1 MPILLLGNRDID
13 LISGKRNVT
22 IRRLWKQP
30 LYRGDRL
37 YCYWNILSKE
47 REKLFEAEVTRVE
60 ILTFNQI
67 IEDATLPTKL
77 GYKNS
82 KEMEKDLKK
91 TYPNNT
97 SGKDKFQVFQ
107 FRKLLVTQWERSA
120 INQKNIINKK
130 ADVLFEMGKYKQSSI
145 CYKAALEYDHDDVK
159 LLNRIGDTLSRLG
172 QFGDAINHYKKA
184 IKLEPDNEYL
194 YNNIAIAYLNKHD
207 LEKAL
212 KMSDKALSINMH
224 NTTVLYWRGLIYE
237 MLNDF
242 ENALNSF
249 DNVIEIDD
257 TDADVWNE
265 RATVLNMLGKSE
277 EALYS
282 YDKSLELCLDND
294 KDSNTW
300 ASKGN
305 TLLGLQRYE
314 EAIASYNNALK
325 LNQNNRKV
333 LNNKGVAYM
342 ELDDFNNAIK
352 CFRKVLVIYPDN
364 PDAQVL
370 QEVCLEN
377 L

>member
-1 MPILLLGNRDID
+1 
-13 LISGKRNVT
+13 
-22 IRRLWKQP
+22 
-30 LYRGDRL
+30 
-37 YCYWNILSKE
+37 
-47 REKLFEAEVTRVE
+47 
-60 ILTFNQI
+60 
-67 IEDATLPTKL
+67 
-77 GYKNS
+77 
-82 KEMEKDLKK
+82 
-91 TYPNNT
+91 
-97 SGKDKFQVFQ
+97 
-107 FRKLLVTQWERSA
+107 
-120 INQKNIINKK
+120 
-130 ADVLFEMGKYKQSSI
+130 
-145 CYKAALEYDHDDVK
+145 
-159 LLNRIGDTLSRLG
+159 
-172 QFGDAINHYKKA
+172 
-184 IKLEPDNEYL
+184 
-194 YNNIAIAYLNKHD
+194 
-207 LEKAL
+207 
-212 KMSDKALSINMH
+212 
-224 NTTVLYWRGLIYE
+224 

-249 DNVIEIDD
+249 DMVIEIDD

-314 EAIASYNNALK
+314 EAIECYNNALK
-325 LNQNNRKV
+325 LNENNPIV

-352 CFRKVLVIYPDN
+352 CFRKVLVMYPDN